1 MKSTQSL
8 SSREK
13 VFLVGVSLK
22 RGAGVRGGAATA
34 SARESLAELETLA
47 ESAGAVVT
55 GSMLQVRGTLDPA
68 TLMGR
73 GKLEEVKVEA
83 EIRDAQLIIVD
94 RNLTPAQLRNMEDA
108 TDCRVIDRTQ
118 LILDIFARRARTREG
133 HLQVELAQ
141 LNYLLP
147 RLSGRGVELS
157 RLGGGI
163 GTRGPGEQK
172 LETDRRRIRDRVGK
186 LREAIDTVRRQ
197 RTTRRQARQAV
208 PIGTVALVGYTNA
221 GKSTLFNALT
231 HSDVLVSAKMFATL
245 DPTLRAVT
253 LPSRRKVL
261 LSDTVGFLR
270 DLPLGLIA
278 AFRATL
284 EEVQESM
291 LLLLVTDASHPQ
303 HAEQDAEVRKIL
315 EELDVADRPCIHVLN
330 KADHL
335 SAADQEI
342 IRATSI
348 AKHGSIQLGGAQP
361 EFPNKETIRHSVL
374 ISAKTGEG
382 LPELLA
388 MIDKE
393 VPMDRMVRAQV
404 RVPIMDSRR
413 LAMVHAAGKVFT
425 SEIVDEYFVID
436 AEMPES
442 LALRLSE
449 TSIKNPK
456 DPSLD

>member
-1 MKSTQSL
+1 MKSSQSV
-8 SSREK
+8 SSSEK
-13 VFLVGVSLK
+13 VFLVGVALK
-22 RGAGVRGGAATA
+22 RNVNIPSGTTTA

-47 ESAGAVVT
+47 QSAGAVVT
-55 GSMLQVRGTLDPA
+55 GSVLQIRDALDPA
-68 TLMGR
+68 TLIGR
-73 GKLEEVKVEA
+73 GKLEEVKTEA
-83 EIRDAQLIIVD
+83 QVRKAQLIIVD

-172 LETDRRRIRDRVGK
+172 LETDRRRIRDRVRK
-186 LREAIDTVRRQ
+186 LREAIETVRRQ

-245 DPTLRAVT
+245 DPTLRGLT

-284 EEVQESM
+284 EEVQEAM

-315 EELDVADRPCIHVLN
+315 GDLGVADRLCIHVLN
-330 KADHL
+330 KADRL
-335 SAADQEI
+335 QPADREMM
-342 IRATSI
+342 RGYSTGR
-348 AKHGSIQLGGAQP
+348 KGGAKP
-361 EFPNKETIRHSVL
+361 TVL
-374 ISAKTGEG
+374 VSAKTGED

-388 MIDKE
+388 MIDNE
-393 VPMDRMVRAQV
+393 LPMDRIV
-404 RVPIMDSRR
+404 RVQLQVPIADSRR
-413 LAMVHAAGKVFT
+413 LAMVHAAGRVLN
-425 SEIVDEYFVID
+425 SEIVDDHFVIE
-436 AEMPES
+436 AEVPES
-442 LALRLSE
+442 LARRLAGCSGPV
-449 TSIKNPK
+449 S
-456 DPSLD
+456 DPIARI